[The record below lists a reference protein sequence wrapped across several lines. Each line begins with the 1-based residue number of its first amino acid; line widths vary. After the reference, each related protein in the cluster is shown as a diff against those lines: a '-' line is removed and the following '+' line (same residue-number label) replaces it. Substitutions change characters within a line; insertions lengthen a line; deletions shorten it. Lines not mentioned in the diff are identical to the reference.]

1 MKPVLLLLLC
11 GALFLPASAGAQ
23 APAAAPTT
31 TTVPEEKGPPK
42 QEVVSGGTLP
52 DDLLGRWL
60 VVGWIALKDGE
71 HGKTTTSLWDVTK
84 EDEQVVFRE
93 VFKNIPA
100 HMNDAITEA
109 NAEDK
114 IYKPT
119 AEDIAA
125 LQREWDS
132 LPERDPLLATQRNEI
147 YGKDGFDR
155 DFKNEGQTKDAIWA
169 ARQTGTF
176 RRSAAPAVKS
186 INVYGATEARDGGWA
201 GNFTTATIAAA
212 PFPIPIKLE
221 GKFQMYRLG
230 GPSEAP
236 KKGGFWSSL
245 FSGCGRK

>member
-1 MKPVLLLLLC
+1 MKPALLLLLC
-11 GALFLPASAGAQ
+11 GALFLPAPAGAQ

-93 VFKNIPA
+93 VFKNVPA
-100 HMNDAITEA
+100 HDERRDHRGQRRGQHLQADGGGHRDA
-109 NAEDK
+109 
-114 IYKPT
+114 
-119 AEDIAA
+119 AA
-125 LQREWDS
+125 RVGLAPRARPVAGDAT
-132 LPERDPLLATQRNEI
+132 ERDLRQGRLRPRLQERGPDE
-147 YGKDGFDR
+147 GR
-155 DFKNEGQTKDAIWA
+155 DLGARARPARSGA
-169 ARQTGTF
+169 ARTRGQVDQRLRG
-176 RRSAAPAVKS
+176 
-186 INVYGATEARDGGWA
+186 DGGA
-201 GNFTTATIAAA
+201 RRRVGRQLHHATIAAA